1 MTGTRLIELGGGGVE
16 GLPFWDD
23 HAKAFG
29 STIPSID
36 RIEASKGYT
45 PNNVRVVLLGVNAC
59 RGAGSDDDLY
69 RIAKALLANRP
80 RLLR

>member
-1 MTGTRLIELGGGGVE
+1 MIHEALVIFGFCLIFVLLFGGVE

-36 RIEASKGYT
+36 RIEASKDYHRT
-45 PNNVRVVLLGVNAC
+45 QQ
-59 RGAGSDDDLY
+59 
-69 RIAKALLANRP
+69 RP
-80 RLLR
+80 KLHA